1 MTNTVLI
8 KRSATANTV
17 PTAGQLANG
26 EIAINYADGN
36 LFFKDSGGSV
46 QTLASKK
53 FVSVTGNITGGNV
66 ETGIVSATGNVIA
79 GNLNAAGLSLSSN
92 VVSALVSAANITT
105 TANIAGGYFIGNG
118 SQLTGLPA
126 SYNDANVATFL
137 ANFGSNTVS
146 TTGNVTTGNL
156 TVNGNITYVNSNVVT
171 INDKFINVANNAATS
186 GAANG
191 GGLGVGPVDAEYA
204 TLTFNNGTTAWNT
217 NIPLS
222 VNGNVSGNYFVGNGS
237 ALTSITGASVTGNV
251 ANATY
256 AVSAGSAGSAVT
268 AEQVTFAVQANITG
282 VGTLG
287 NLSVSGNTT
296 VGNLSTGGF
305 VSATGNVTGNVF
317 IGNGS
322 QLTGITS
329 SYGNANVV
337 ANLAALG
344 SNPVSTTGNVTGGN
358 VNAAGLSLSSNV
370 ISAINST
377 SNITTTANISAN
389 YYIGNGS
396 QLTGVAGGTT
406 TFSNTAPVS
415 PAIGDVWIQAN
426 TAIQYVYFNDNTSNQ
441 WAEMEAYQSFSSGG
455 GGTTNPSGA
464 NTQIQFNDGGS
475 FGASASLTFNNS
487 SNTLSTS
494 TISATGNITGNVFI
508 GNGSQLTG
516 VTMSWSIANSNATMS
531 VNRGYFVDTTGGAK
545 TMTLPTGVT
554 IGDTVRINDLAG
566 TFGANNLTVARNG
579 SNIQGVA
586 DDLVVSVNQSSFGLV
601 YSNGTYGW
609 KLLEF

>member
-8 KRSATANTV
+8 KRSATANAV
-17 PTAGQLANG
+17 PTGGQLANG

-46 QTLASKK
+46 QTLVSKK

-66 ETGIVSATGNVIA
+66 DTGIVSATGNVIA

-92 VVSALVSAANITT
+92 VVSALTSAANITT

-126 SYNDANVATFL
+126 SYSNANVATFL
-137 ANFGSNTVS
+137 ADFGSNVIS
-146 TTGNVTTGNL
+146 TSGNVTAGNL
-156 TVNGNITYVNSNVVT
+156 TVNGNITYINSNVVT

-217 NIPLS
+217 NISLS
-222 VNGNVSGNYFVGNGS
+222 VNGNVAGNYFVGNGS
-237 ALTSITGASVTGNV
+237 ALTSITGANVTGNV

-305 VSATGNVTGNVF
+305 VSATGNVTGNYF

-322 QLTGITS
+322 QLTGIAA

-344 SNPVSTTGNVTGGN
+344 SNPVSTTGNITGGN
-358 VNAAGLSLSSNV
+358 LNAAGLSLSSNV

-377 SNITTTANISAN
+377 ANITTTANISAN
-389 YYIGNGS
+389 YYIGDGS
-396 QLTGVAGGTT
+396 QLTGVAGGST
-406 TFSNTAPVS
+406 TFGNTAPVS

-455 GGTTNPSGA
+455 TTNPSGA

-475 FGASASLTFNNS
+475 FGASANLTFNNS
-487 SNTLSTS
+487 SNTLSTG

-516 VTMSWSIANSNATMS
+516 ITMSWSIANSNATMS

-579 SNIQGVA
+579 SNIQGIA

>member
-1 MTNTVLI
+1 MTNIVLI
-8 KRSATANTV
+8 KRSATANAV
-17 PTAGQLANG
+17 PTGGQLANG

-53 FVSVTGNITGGNV
+53 FVSVTGNVTGGNV
-66 ETGIVSATGNVIA
+66 NTGIVSATGNVQA
-79 GNLNAAGLSLSSN
+79 GNVNAAGLSLSAN
-92 VVSALVSAANITT
+92 VVSALNSTANITT

-118 SQLTGLPA
+118 SLLTGIA
-126 SYNDANVATFL
+126 GGGSYNNADVVSL
-137 ANFGSNTVS
+137 LSNFGSNTVS

-204 TLTFNNGTTAWNT
+204 TLIFNNGTTAWNT

-237 ALTSITGASVTGNV
+237 ALTSISGASVVGAV

-322 QLTGITS
+322 QLTG
-329 SYGNANVV
+329 V
-337 ANLAALG
+337 A
-344 SNPVSTTGNVTGGN
+344 
-358 VNAAGLSLSSNV
+358 
-370 ISAINST
+370 
-377 SNITTTANISAN
+377 
-389 YYIGNGS
+389 
-396 QLTGVAGGTT
+396 
-406 TFSNTAPVS
+406 
-415 PAIGDVWIQAN
+415 
-426 TAIQYVYFNDNTSNQ
+426 
-441 WAEMEAYQSFSSGG
+441 
-455 GGTTNPSGA
+455 
-464 NTQIQFNDGGS
+464 
-475 FGASASLTFNNS
+475 
-487 SNTLSTS
+487 
-494 TISATGNITGNVFI
+494 
-508 GNGSQLTG
+508 
-516 VTMSWSIANSNATMS
+516 MSWSIANSNATMS

-566 TFGANNLTVARNG
+566 TFGTNNLTVARNG